1 MGLLPLALAGYD
13 IDAFARGMM
22 DMALS
27 VREGNDTGSNIAIAY
42 AASRNSLYRKGYT
55 TEILISYEPSLVFL
69 AEWWKQLYGESE
81 GKESKGIF
89 PASVN
94 FTTDLHSMGQ
104 YIQQG
109 ERKLFETVIHVEK
122 PRHNL
127 VVPGSSD
134 GSDGVGFI
142 AGKTL
147 TEVNH
152 KAEDGTRIA
161 HIEGGVPVI
170 TIGLPRIDEQSLGQL
185 MYFFEL
191 ACAISGYLLG
201 VNPFD
206 QPGVE
211 SYKKNMF
218 ALLGKPGFEAER
230 ERLEKALR
238 VKG

>member
-1 MGLLPLALAGYD
+1 
-13 IDAFARGMM
+13 
-22 DMALS
+22 
-27 VREGNDTGSNIAIAY
+27 
-42 AASRNSLYRKGYT
+42 
-55 TEILISYEPSLVFL
+55 
-69 AEWWKQLYGESE
+69 
-81 GKESKGIF
+81 
-89 PASVN
+89 
-94 FTTDLHSMGQ
+94 MGQ

-109 ERKLFETVIHVEK
+109 ERKLFETVIHVEN
-122 PRHNL
+122 PRRSL
-127 VVPGSSD
+127 VVPGSPDDSD
-134 GSDGVGFI
+134 GIGFI

-161 HIEGGVPVI
+161 HMEGGVPVI
-170 TIGLPRIDEQSLGQL
+170 TIGVPRIDEQGLGQL

-230 ERLEKALR
+230 ERLEKALK
-238 VKG
+238 VGG